1 MMIKSRLIAVACALV
16 CLAAPLPAV
25 ADGDGPGAT
34 GSYLFKFLGVQAIF
48 GPGTFVPGLATLNS
62 DGTLTAVTGSDEAGP
77 SAVFLVKNSAV
88 HGSWSKTGPRSVG
101 ANALYLNFNPA
112 TNEVVSIT
120 KLRIAADFDKHFQ
133 TATGSFFMSIF
144 VCPTFVTCPDPL
156 TAAPTIPEPPIGQP
170 FTLERIR

>member
-1 MMIKSRLIAVACALV
+1 MSKSRLIAGIVCALV
-16 CLAAPLPAV
+16 FLAAPLSAV

-34 GSYLFKFLGVQAIF
+34 GSYLFKFLGVQAF
-48 GPGTFVPGLATLNS
+48 TGPGTFVPGLATLNS

-77 SAVFLVKNSAV
+77 SSLFLVKNSAV
-88 HGSWSKTGPRSVG
+88 HGSWFKTGPRSVG
-101 ANALYLNFNPA
+101 ANGLYLNFNPA

-120 KLRIAADFDKHFQ
+120 KLRIAATFDKHFES
-133 TATGSFFMSIF
+133 ATGTFFMSIF

-156 TAAPTIPEPPIGQP
+156 TGAPTIPEAPTGQA